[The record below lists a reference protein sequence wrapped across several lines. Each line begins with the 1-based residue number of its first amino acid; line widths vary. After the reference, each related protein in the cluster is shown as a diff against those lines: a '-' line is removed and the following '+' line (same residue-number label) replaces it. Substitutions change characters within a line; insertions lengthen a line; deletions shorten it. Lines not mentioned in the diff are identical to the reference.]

1 MSFATEEEN
10 YDYSEELQYAIDK
23 CRDEETAAVD
33 LAKFAAARDKVRRLV
48 EKVVSQARVNCKLV
62 GKRLSDTLI

>member
-1 MSFATEEEN
+1 MTFATEGEN
-10 YDYSEELQYAIDK
+10 NDYSEELQYAIDK

-48 EKVVSQARVNCKLV
+48 EKVVSQARINCKLTST
-62 GKRLSDTLI
+62 G